1 MLLANSYDLT
11 QKLVKNGIAIAL
23 YQAMSTQLH
32 RFNFWNSTLATRLLA
47 AALLALVPI
56 AGFANTYTFADSGLK
71 SLAHGTAYTW
81 GLSPTANSTGSTLG
95 SLESAIKSGQ
105 IVTSATLTI
114 TGIYDWTNEPDD
126 VLYVNLLND
135 TKTGNASYEYN
146 SNPSTFDTSFGSD
159 VFDTLTAPTAPIA
172 PDKPVKPTKPTAP
185 APLGSHPTA
194 AQIAAYN
201 AKHAIY
207 EAALTVYNT
216 AITAYNAA
224 LIVYNTDHAAY
235 ELALTAYNTALANY
249 NHYVK
254 TQAALGFEGVPQ
266 TPALGSLYDQS
277 DSLLVSNTPNGPG
290 TWTDPDHGPSGVTT
304 LTIDFTSDNISLLD
318 ALLAGDSSTTDLG
331 LGFGPDCH
339 FYDTGVSLTIDT
351 KVPGNPFG
359 HPVPESGT
367 TLGMLALA
375 LAALA
380 GVGTAARRPVQA

>member
-1 MLLANSYDLT
+1 MSIQLHRLHPSKSISASRLLVAALAAIVPVVGFANSY
-11 QKLVKNGIAIAL
+11 
-23 YQAMSTQLH
+23 
-32 RFNFWNSTLATRLLA
+32 
-47 AALLALVPI
+47 
-56 AGFANTYTFADSGLK
+56 TFSDSGLK

-95 SLESAIKSGQ
+95 SLENAINSGQ
-105 IVTSATLTI
+105 VVTSATLTI

-126 VLYVNLLND
+126 VLYVNLLNNL
-135 TKTGNASYEYN
+135 KTGNASYEYN
-146 SNPSTFDTSFGSD
+146 SNPSTFDTTFGSD

-172 PDKPVKPTKPTAP
+172 PEKPVKPTKPVAP
-185 APLGSHPTA
+185 APLGNHPTQ

-201 AKHAIY
+201 AKHAAY
-207 EAALTVYNT
+207 EAALTVYNA

-224 LIVYNTDHAAY
+224 VIVYNADHAAY

-254 TQAALGFEGVPQ
+254 SQAALGFEGVPQ
-266 TPALGSLYDQS
+266 TPALGSLYDQT
-277 DSLLVSNTPNGPG
+277 DSLLVSDTPNGPG

-304 LTIDFTSDNISLLD
+304 LTIDFSSDNISLLD
-318 ALLAGDSSTTDLG
+318 ALLASDSPTTDLG

-359 HPVPESGT
+359 HPIPESGST
-367 TLGMLALA
+367 VGLLALA

-380 GVGTAARRPVQA
+380 GIGIAAKRPRHA